1 MERHLLVASLSR
13 LGSPRQRRRLKRLFL
28 SRRKNWILL
37 ACLLAFHHLLF
48 SFLTQGAGEAVN
60 ALLIWGG
67 ALVILADQPPGW
79 RPRPATIGLAAGAAL
94 VVAVLWRSQQITSL
108 DGASRLLPLLAGLAL
123 ALLAAPLRRL
133 ASYGPFLLILALPVL
148 MRGLSA
154 LISIDKLS
162 LLTARISQVLLMLCN
177 LPAEVQGNVL
187 RLPEGAVQIMG
198 PCSGIGMVMQLIMV
212 GVIFALAFPMR
223 HR

>member
-1 MERHLLVASLSR
+1 
-13 LGSPRQRRRLKRLFL
+13 
-28 SRRKNWILL
+28 
-37 ACLLAFHHLLF
+37 
-48 SFLTQGAGEAVN
+48 
-60 ALLIWGG
+60 
-67 ALVILADQPPGW
+67 
-79 RPRPATIGLAAGAAL
+79 
-94 VVAVLWRSQQITSL
+94 
-108 DGASRLLPLLAGLAL
+108 LLAGLAL

-198 PCSGIGMVMQLIMV
+198 LCSGIGMVCS
-212 GVIFALAFPMR
+212 
-223 HR
+223 